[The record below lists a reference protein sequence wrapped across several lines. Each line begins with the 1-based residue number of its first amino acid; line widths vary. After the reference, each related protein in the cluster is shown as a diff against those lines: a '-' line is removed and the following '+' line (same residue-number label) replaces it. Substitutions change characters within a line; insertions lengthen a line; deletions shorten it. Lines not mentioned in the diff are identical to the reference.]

1 MSNIYDVKVLKT
13 NGEETTLEE
22 YKGKVLLI
30 VNTATGCGFTPQYEG
45 LEKLYLDHKEEG
57 LVILDFPCNQFFGQ
71 APGSD
76 EQIHEFCTLRYN
88 TTFPRYKKLDVKGKN
103 QAPIFAW
110 LCEQKNGKEKGKK
123 PSWNFCKYL
132 IDRNGNFVRMYG
144 SMTKPVDIESDI
156 KEELAK

>member
-1 MSNIYDVKVLKT
+1 MANIYEIKVMKPD
-13 NGEETTLEE
+13 GSESTLEE

-45 LEKLYLDHKEEG
+45 LEKLYLNHKEEG

-76 EQIHEFCTLRYN
+76 AEIHEFCTLRYN
-88 TTFPRYKKLDVKGKN
+88 TTFPRYKKIDVKGKN

-110 LCEQKNGKEKGKK
+110 LVEQRNGSEKAKK

-132 IDRNGNFVRMYG
+132 IDREGNFVKMYG
-144 SMTKPVDIESDI
+144 SMTKPEAIEEDI
-156 KEELAK
+156 KKELAK

>member
-1 MSNIYDVKVLKT
+1 MAIYDIKVT
-13 NGEETTLEE
+13 NTKGEEVTLEE

-45 LEKLYLDHKEEG
+45 LEKLYKEYREQG
-57 LVILDFPCNQFFGQ
+57 FEILDFPCNQFFGQ

-76 EQIHEFCTLRYN
+76 EQIHEFCTLKYN
-88 TTFPRYKKLDVKGKN
+88 TTFPRYKKIDVKGKN

-110 LCEQKNGKEKGKK
+110 LVEQKNGSEKGKK

-132 IDRNGNFVRMYG
+132 INKEGEFVKMFG
-144 SMTKPVDIESDI
+144 PTTKPESLEGDI
-156 KEELAK
+156 KAELAK